1 MILLLTFKTNLSM
14 KKLLIFAAMILS
26 GMALQAQTTM
36 GNVVGV
42 TYLKMKPVEG
52 GSSMKRDSLI
62 GIYNANVT
70 NKNEY
75 VLSHREYRHYYT
87 ASNTDYMI
95 IEEYKDL
102 ASMEKASEMTTQLEE
117 KAWPDK
123 MKRKEFMDAMN
134 AYFENWHGD
143 AIYSTNTTL
152 SKN

>member
-1 MILLLTFKTNLSM
+1 M
-14 KKLLIFAAMILS
+14 KKLLTSLLLVSVLVLCTQIEMK
-26 GMALQAQTTM
+26 AQTDI
-36 GNVVGV
+36 GNVVAIS
-42 TYLKMKPVEG
+42 YLKMRTVEN
-52 GSSMKRDSLI
+52 GSGAKRDSLI
-62 GIYNANVT
+62 AIYNANVT

-87 ASNTDYMI
+87 ANSTDYMV

-102 ASMEKASEMTTQLEE
+102 ASMEKAGDRTSELEE

-123 MKRKEFMDAMN
+123 TKHKEFMDTLN

-143 AIYSTNTTL
+143 GIFTTNTKL